1 MTIKRKN
8 IKKYLFPI
16 VIAVFN
22 LLSFLIIIFLGN
34 EIIKI
39 QIKINN
45 RTRFLYSIGE
55 KDFIFPANIRLN
67 YYFEPRPNHTQ
78 KFNTEWLDYEI
89 KYTFNSDGL
98 NERFDYSKDKEKNV
112 YRIIAIGDSFTF
124 GSNVNTK
131 DNYPE
136 VLEDYLSEKLKCSN
150 ISNFEVINLG
160 VPGYDIEY
168 AVERFYRKGIKYN
181 PDLILWLI
189 NYWNLDN
196 INELKIPIYNN
207 FISSGTPSLD
217 ENSFMF
223 TAHELAAKEVIKRIG
238 LNNIL
243 NQNRDILDEFSKIY
257 KGNLVIMSFSDIP
270 EKYKKTLSD
279 IIK

>member
-112 YRIIAIGDSFTF
+112 YRIIAIGD
-124 GSNVNTK
+124 
-131 DNYPE
+131 
-136 VLEDYLSEKLKCSN
+136 
-150 ISNFEVINLG
+150 
-160 VPGYDIEY
+160 
-168 AVERFYRKGIKYN
+168 
-181 PDLILWLI
+181 
-189 NYWNLDN
+189 
-196 INELKIPIYNN
+196 
-207 FISSGTPSLD
+207 
-217 ENSFMF
+217 
-223 TAHELAAKEVIKRIG
+223 
-238 LNNIL
+238 
-243 NQNRDILDEFSKIY
+243 
-257 KGNLVIMSFSDIP
+257 
-270 EKYKKTLSD
+270 
-279 IIK
+279 